1 MMFQEMAEMIYGYI
15 IKAEMVFLR
24 LYKINPFEIMNNISL
39 IDLNAYMSF
48 IQKEEKK
55 EHDSM
60 KKTKIMNCLKGI
72 SDYLNVM
79 FYKK

>member
-1 MMFQEMAEMIYGYI
+1 MMYKEMSEMIYYYI

-24 LYKINPFEIMNNISL
+24 LYKVNPLELMRGMSL
-39 IDLNAYMSF
+39 LDLNAYMSM
-48 IQKEEKK
+48 IEKEESK
-55 EHDSM
+55 EHESM
-60 KKTKIMNCLKGI
+60 KKSKIMECLKGI

>member
-1 MMFQEMAEMIYGYI
+1 M
-15 IKAEMVFLR
+15 
-24 LYKINPFEIMNNISL
+24 
-39 IDLNAYMSF
+39 
-48 IQKEEKK
+48 KEEKK

-60 KKTKIMNCLKGI
+60 KKTKIMDCLKAI